1 MKRFEEVASLLAC
14 TVDDLDIK
22 RVTEEQEQKL
32 VAEESDL
39 NLAILVWLHE
49 AVGLLVLAHVLPQSQ
64 HTRATARP
72 STRGGGRYC
81 EFSTGI
87 IPCAL
92 PCHWLRTTLIRAP
105 THANN
110 NLLPSSNTR
119 TRVWLK
125 TQRRTSPKKPSTEL
139 TRFDHLWATARVL
152 RARQLGCCGP
162 TSRRQSHI

>member
-32 VAEESDL
+32 VTEESDL

-72 STRGGGRYC
+72 STGGG
-81 EFSTGI
+81 
-87 IPCAL
+87 AV
-92 PCHWLRTTLIRAP
+92 LRVQYRHNHLRAP
-105 THANN
+105 MPLAAHHTYQGAD
-110 NLLPSSNTR
+110 T
-119 TRVWLK
+119 
-125 TQRRTSPKKPSTEL
+125 
-139 TRFDHLWATARVL
+139 
-152 RARQLGCCGP
+152 C
-162 TSRRQSHI
+162 